1 MFVLAI
7 SSSPSTTLIRLSKP
21 NGPNQSLVRKI
32 LCLNQQR
39 QSKTGTGKS
48 WILPTSLTLFGS
60 GFVLGPLLDGLHSR
74 VDLVVYKNGALQIG
88 PLHTN
93 IWVPFL
99 LGLFYCTVGLLQ
111 LLLDDKT
118 STKPP
123 GAGVSDNIEAY
134 ILFALAEFLWFSLD
148 RTWLGFTIASLLG
161 IACPLAEIPIMQFF
175 HLWYYP
181 EANIEIFGQGLITW
195 TTTCYFV
202 YTPFL
207 INLARWLKTVA
218 ETISDI
224 CTYFKSQPSWLLL
237 LLALG
242 SLQLLKF
249 TLSLL
254 NSLYI
259 YFLRP
264 AKNLRRYGSW
274 AIITGPTD
282 GIGKAFAFQLARKG
296 LNLVL
301 VARNPDKLK
310 DVSDSIRSKYSNV
323 EIKTVIMDFS
333 GDIDDGVRR
342 IKESIEGLE
351 VGVLINN
358 AGMSYPYAKYFH
370 EVDEELLGN
379 LIKINVEGTTKVTKA
394 VLPGMLERK
403 KGAIVNM
410 GSGAAA
416 LIPSYPFY
424 SVYASA
430 KTYVDQFTRCLH
442 VEYKKSGIDVQCQV
456 PLYVATKMTSI
467 RRASFL
473 VASPEGYAKAALRFV
488 GYEAR
493 CTPYWPHALMGY
505 VISSLPESVFESFN
519 IKRCL
524 QIRKK
529 GMLKDSRKKE

>member
-21 NGPNQSLVRKI
+21 NGPNRPPVRKI

-48 WILPTSLTLFGS
+48 WIVPTSLSLFGS

-74 VDLVVYKNGALQIG
+74 VDLVVYKNGAFQIG

-123 GAGVSDNIEAY
+123 RGNLDKTVVSLLALVLFLELSAEMYKAGVSDNIEAY

-207 INLARWLKTVA
+207 INLTRWLKTVA
-218 ETISDI
+218 ETIRD
-224 CTYFKSQPSWLLL
+224 
-237 LLALG
+237 
-242 SLQLLKF
+242 
-249 TLSLL
+249 
-254 NSLYI
+254 
-259 YFLRP
+259 
-264 AKNLRRYGSW
+264 NLRRYGSW

-301 VARNPDKLK
+301 VARNPDKLR
-310 DVSDSIRSKYSNV
+310 DVSESIRSKHSNV
-323 EIKTVIMDFS
+323 EIKTVVMDFS

-342 IKESIEGLE
+342 IKETIEGLE
-351 VGVLINN
+351 VGILINN

-379 LIKINVEGTTKVTKA
+379 LLKINVEGTTKVTQA
-394 VLPGMLERK
+394 VLGNMLKRK
-403 KGAIVNM
+403 RGAIVNM

-424 SVYASA
+424 SVYAGA

-505 VISSLPESVFESFN
+505 VVSSLPESVFESFN